1 MADPYAQWF
10 RASTPYIRA
19 HRGRTFVVMLGRD
32 ALASAGLAG
41 IVHDLALLNVL
52 GVRLVVVHGNEGP
65 ANKLL
70 AASARTQ
77 LEALFST
84 GIPQSPLRNRHIS
97 LVGGNLVTA
106 RPVGIV
112 DGVDQRDAGLPRRVH
127 GQAIRDLLDAGH
139 VVLVSPVG
147 YSPTGATYVLE
158 PETLA
163 VAVAA
168 ELGADKLIVYNA
180 ESRVAERGDLST
192 AELGR
197 LLADGDFGPDT
208 RRRLGALADACRQ
221 GVERCH
227 LVGFDDDGVLLRELF
242 TAEGAGTQVSDGDYR
257 VIRRAAPSDA
267 GGIMELIRPLAAT
280 GELVERL
287 PSQIERDIEHFF
299 VAELD
304 GRLEGCCAL
313 LPLRSGQGE
322 SIAELACLVGGNA
335 LGSRLLAAVEEAAR
349 EAGSKRLF
357 ALTTR
362 AGDWFLERGF
372 AQASVR
378 DLPAEREAYYDSE
391 RNSEVFVK
399 AL

>member
-19 HRGRTFVVMLGRD
+19 HRGRAFVVMLGGD
-32 ALASAGLAG
+32 ALASAELPG

-52 GVRLVVVHGNEGP
+52 GVRLVVVHGAAAP
-65 ANKLL
+65 ASTSL
-70 AASARTQ
+70 AGVARTR

-106 RPVGIV
+106 RPLGIV
-112 DGVDQRDAGLPRRVH
+112 DGVDQRDAGLPRRIH

-139 VVLVSPVG
+139 VVLVSPIG
-147 YSPTGATYVLE
+147 FSPTGATYVLE

-168 ELGADKLIVYNA
+168 ELGADKLIVYDA
-180 ESRVAERGDLST
+180 KSRVAERGDLTT
-192 AELGR
+192 AELAR

-208 RRRLGALADACRQ
+208 RRRLDALADACRQ
-221 GVERCH
+221 GVARCH

-304 GRLEGCCAL
+304 GQLRGCCAL
-313 LPLRSGQGE
+313 LPLGSRQGE
-322 SIAELACLVGGNA
+322 PMAELACLVGGNA
-335 LGSRLLAAVEEAAR
+335 LGSRLLATVEEAAR
-349 EAGSKRLF
+349 EAGCKCLF

-362 AGDWFLERGF
+362 ASDWFLERGF
-372 AQASVR
+372 AQASVQ
-378 DLPAEREAYYDSE
+378 DLPAEREARYDSE